1 MNHRITIDPQI
12 HFGKPFIVNTRI
24 PVQAVL
30 ELICHGSSF
39 DEIIKN
45 YYPEIHTED
54 VEACLQYAIDLI
66 ASEDV
71 HISPEVA

>member
-12 HFGKPFIVNTRI
+12 HFGKPCIVHTRI
-24 PVQAVL
+24 PVKAVL
-30 ELICHGSSF
+30 ELICHGLSF

>member
-1 MNHRITIDPQI
+1 MNHRITVDPQI
-12 HFGKPFIVNTRI
+12 HFGKPCIVNTRI

-30 ELICHGSSF
+30 ELICHGLSF
-39 DEIIKN
+39 GEIIKN
-45 YYPEIHTED
+45 YYPDIQMED
-54 VEACLQYAIDLI
+54 IEACLQYAIDLI